1 MPAGLAPH
9 IAHALLLAA
18 GMAWKVG
25 WSLVLGFLLSA
36 FIQVFVSKK
45 RMSDLLGGE
54 GAGRIALASGF
65 GAASSSCSYASA
77 AIMRTLMAKGAG
89 FIPSLAFL
97 FASTNLVIELGVVLY
112 LLMGWQ
118 FMAAE
123 WLGGVVLIVIMSL
136 LVRLT
141 YPKRLVKQA
150 REHAERASSGH
161 DHGAMEAQGNFLA
174 RFFKRETYAAVASSF
189 IMDWKMLWKDIAGG
203 FLIAGFLAEF
213 VPAHLWA
220 DLFASGA
227 HPAMRLVANAALAPL
242 IAVVTFVCS
251 IGNVPMAAVL
261 WAGGASFGG
270 VIAFIYAD
278 LIVLPLL
285 DAYRR
290 YLGLKMAAYI
300 AAIFYATMVL
310 SAIIMDLIFSALGW
324 VPEKARDIAAEVTH
338 FAIDYTFWLN
348 ILFGAAAL
356 ALIFLTRRARHEMA
370 HAHHHHHHG

>member
-1 MPAGLAPH
+1 MPPDLAPR

-18 GMAWKVG
+18 GMFWKVG
-25 WSLVLGFLLSA
+25 WSLVLGFLLSG

-45 RMSDLLGGE
+45 RMSELLGGE
-54 GAGRIALASGF
+54 GAGKIALASGF

-123 WLGGVVLIVIMSL
+123 WLGGVLLIIIMGLIVT
-136 LVRLT
+136 LT
-141 YPKRLVKQA
+141 YPKRLVTQA
-150 REHAERASSGH
+150 RANAERASGGH
-161 DHGAMEAQGNFLA
+161 DHGAIEAHGNFLA
-174 RFFKRETYAAVASSF
+174 RFMKRETYAAVASSF
-189 IMDWKMLWKDIAGG
+189 LMDWRMLWKDIAGG

-213 VPAHLWA
+213 VPAHFWA
-220 DLFASGA
+220 GLFAGGA
-227 HPAMRLVANAALAPL
+227 EPGLRLVLNAAIAPL
-242 IAVVTFVCS
+242 IAIVTFVCS

-285 DAYRR
+285 DTYRR
-290 YLGLKMAAYI
+290 YFGLKAAAYI
-300 AAIFYATMVL
+300 AAVLYATMVI
-310 SAIIMDLIFSALGW
+310 SAIIMDLLFSALDW
-324 VPEKARDIAAEVTH
+324 VPATARDIAAEVTH
-338 FAIDYTFWLN
+338 FAFDYTFWLN

-356 ALIFLTRRARHEMA
+356 ALIVLTRGAREEMA
-370 HAHHHHHHG
+370 HAHHHH